1 MRRLIAFAPVL
12 VFVLLLVGFAV
23 GLGRDPSLLPSM
35 MIGKPVPAFTLP
47 AVRAGDAGLQSAD
60 LSGEPMLLNAF
71 ASWCAACQIEHP
83 MLMRL
88 KAEGVPIHGL
98 DWKDQA
104 ADGAQ
109 WLLDRGDPYRKA
121 GNDLSGR
128 AGIDLGVSAVPETFV
143 IDRQGKIRYRH
154 VGAITPEVW
163 AKTLGPLMTR
173 LKAES

>member
-1 MRRLIAFAPVL
+1 MKRLVAFAPV
-12 VFVLLLVGFAV
+12 VAFVLLLAGFAV

-35 MIGKPVPAFTLP
+35 MIGKPVPTFDLP
-47 AVRAGDAGLQSAD
+47 AVRAGDAGLKSAQ

-71 ASWCAACQIEHP
+71 ASWCVACEVEHP

-88 KAEGVPIHGL
+88 KAEGVPIQGL
-98 DWKDQA
+98 DWKDEA

-109 WLLDRGDPYRKA
+109 WLLENGDPYQKA
-121 GNDLSGR
+121 GNDVTGR

-143 IDRQGKIRYRH
+143 TDRRGKIRYRH

-163 AKTLGPLMTR
+163 SKTLGPLMTR
-173 LKAES
+173 LRAES